1 MNLEGKLLGNRYEI
15 IEKIG
20 NGGMATVYKATD
32 KVLKRNVAVKILRD
46 EFTTDDE
53 FIKRFE
59 VEAQS
64 AARLTHPNIV
74 SIYDVGVDGNLYY
87 IVMELIQGKTLKEII
102 VKEKGPLPW
111 KWSIN
116 VSIQIASALEMAH
129 RNNIIHRDIKP
140 HNIIITEDGV
150 AKVTDFGIA
159 KAVSNST
166 ITAFGTTIGSV
177 HYFSP
182 EHARGGFTDAKS
194 DLYSLG
200 VVMYEMVTGRVPFDA
215 DTPVSVALKHMQE
228 EPIEPIELNPN
239 LPIAV
244 NKIIMR
250 ALQKDTTLRYQTA
263 SEMLVDLKKSLKD
276 PEGDFVEELEYD
288 PTAKTQVI
296 DTNAYRDNKQTKNSS
311 GKKDGKFKIFVKTH
325 KGLSIFIGLLL
336 LFVLSLGGTMLVLNL
351 TNPPEVAMPNVV
363 GLSKEEAQKEI
374 ENVKLKFEIEKE
386 EYNKDVPEGFIIS
399 QDPTY
404 MEKFNKVKQGS
415 TVKVVV
421 SKGEEKT
428 TVPKVVG
435 MEKDKAVKALEDAKL
450 KVEIVEESSKK
461 VQEGYVISQET
472 SPDTEAFAG
481 DTIKMHVS
489 TGVEKATV
497 PDVIGKSQADAK
509 KTLEAQGFVVAVT
522 TSEDSSKEN
531 GIVLKQSL
539 DSGKTVEKGSTV
551 TITVNSYEASKTMS
565 VNINVKAITG
575 GYSEET
581 SNSNTTENK
590 TVKTVSITLKS
601 GNNTLYS
608 DSGVDKNTTSKSTT
622 ISGKGSM
629 DLTLTITDSNGGS
642 WTRTKSVNFST
653 DSSVNFN

>member
-228 EPIEPIELNPN
+228 EPVEPIELN
-239 LPIAV
+239 LIVVHLGSGITVGVHKKGKVVDV
-244 NKIIMR
+244 NNALNGDGPFTTNRAGSIDATNII
-250 ALQKDTTLRYQTA
+250 
-263 SEMLVDLKKSLKD
+263 DLC
-276 PEGDFVEELEYD
+276 F
-288 PTAKTQVI
+288 
-296 DTNAYRDNKQTKNSS
+296 S
-311 GKKDGKFKIFVKTH
+311 GKYTKDDLYNLITKRG
-325 KGLSIFIGLLL
+325 GLVSLLETNDIRE
-336 LFVLSLGGTMLVLNL
+336 VIKMIQNGNKYAQLVLN
-351 TNPPEVAMPNVV
+351 AMIYQIAKQIGAMSINFK
-363 GLSKEEAQKEI
+363 GNIDA
-374 ENVKLKFEIEKE
+374 
-386 EYNKDVPEGFIIS
+386 II
-399 QDPTY
+399 
-404 MEKFNKVKQGS
+404 
-415 TVKVVV
+415 
-421 SKGEEKT
+421 
-428 TVPKVVG
+428 
-435 MEKDKAVKALEDAKL
+435 
-450 KVEIVEESSKK
+450 
-461 VQEGYVISQET
+461 
-472 SPDTEAFAG
+472 
-481 DTIKMHVS
+481 
-489 TGVEKATV
+489 
-497 PDVIGKSQADAK
+497 
-509 KTLEAQGFVVAVT
+509 
-522 TSEDSSKEN
+522 
-531 GIVLKQSL
+531 
-539 DSGKTVEKGSTV
+539 
-551 TITVNSYEASKTMS
+551 
-565 VNINVKAITG
+565 ITG
-575 GYSEET
+575 AIA
-581 SNSNTTENK
+581 NSKYFVLHLREYIDFLGK
-590 TVKTVSITLKS
+590 VIVMPGDMEMEALV
-601 GNNTLYS
+601 NNTLQ
-608 DSGVDKNTTSKSTT
+608 VMK
-622 ISGKGSM
+622 GKKIILNYTGESM
-629 DLTLTITDSNGGS
+629 DYELP
-642 WTRTKSVNFST
+642 NF
-653 DSSVNFN
+653 